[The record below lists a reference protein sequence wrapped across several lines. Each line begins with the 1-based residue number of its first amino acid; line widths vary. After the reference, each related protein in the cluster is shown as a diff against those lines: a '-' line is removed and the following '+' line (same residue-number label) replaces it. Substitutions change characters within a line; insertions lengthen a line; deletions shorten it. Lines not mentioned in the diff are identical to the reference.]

1 MKIRCCSIAF
11 YSPKMGR
18 RHYYWMLSHR
28 RPKRIIRLWIPSR
41 PSWITWYTKATNG
54 NWMKLSHCVTLSRPR
69 LPSFIATW
77 APWQRPAAKR
87 SSCGRYSPI
96 PSRRRKTRSVPLLF
110 YYSTGQDVLLISTI
124 DVKRLE
130 RERLSM
136 LTLSDRLFLSYSS
149 PILLVGRVPAV
160 NQWRRRPTSQQLST
174 GAATP
179 GAYRTRPIR
188 FHQDGRLVGRLPCA
202 HRRSFGILTRIT
214 TAPDKNQQQ

>member
-1 MKIRCCSIAF
+1 MATEWNSLIAWPYPGLDFQVLSLHGLPDNARLPRDRRVDGIRR
-11 YSPKMGR
+11 YHQGVGR
-18 RHYYWMLSHR
+18 PGPSRFFFYYW
-28 RPKRIIRLWIPSR
+28 
-41 PSWITWYTKATNG
+41 
-54 NWMKLSHCVTLSRPR
+54 
-69 LPSFIATW
+69 
-77 APWQRPAAKR
+77 
-87 SSCGRYSPI
+87 
-96 PSRRRKTRSVPLLF
+96 
-110 YYSTGQDVLLISTI
+110 TGQDVLLIRTI